1 MKLMIVNERELIM
14 YPTVSIVGIEDR
26 KEYTRIQAVRNEIVC
41 RVCGMKYNRKVY
53 KVCPLCE
60 SRKKNSELESYINN
74 INTEKANFSGS
85 FDKVDKCDMQG
96 KDSSKSDPCNV
107 TQERKLKTNDSV
119 ERQNDA
125 RQARAYN
132 AVIMECAAKI
142 NQDDYVTDGYVSDLL
157 KKNKIYNS
165 EISIA
170 EVRKD
175 VAEYMR
181 INKGIEGLGKGGSD
195 TSVNNIVRDNKT
207 ERYSKKLSVN
217 EIKKGIDYKIV
228 VMRAY
233 FKENEDGSVSDD
245 FIRSELDN
253 MGLNEKCSGKIN
265 IEDVRNDMR
274 LIKEQQADK
283 EAISEKTSL
292 EKNKHDDSVK
302 SETVSQMKVK
312 EKEGEK
318 QEVNKKTSKGEKKK
332 RIIVATETII
342 IIAAAVF
349 SYFMFYSSYIE
360 PEALVFL
367 PKWTWLTMWIIELI
381 VVPLCVAYMVESNEV
396 GLSVIYMC
404 VQIIMF
410 YIAEVINGGPCNSV
424 IVFIRLVVGALLE
437 WGAFAAVDFRLKHS
451 KVKK

>member
-1 MKLMIVNERELIM
+1 MIVNERELIM
-14 YPTVSIVGIEDR
+14 YPTVSSVGIEDR
-26 KEYTRIQAVRNEIVC
+26 KEYTKIQAVRNEIVC
-41 RVCGMKYNRKVY
+41 RVCGMKYNGKVY

-74 INTEKANFSGS
+74 INTEKANFSSS
-85 FDKVDKCDMQG
+85 FDKVEKCDIQ
-96 KDSSKSDPCNV
+96 
-107 TQERKLKTNDSV
+107 
-119 ERQNDA
+119 
-125 RQARAYN
+125 
-132 AVIMECAAKI
+132 
-142 NQDDYVTDGYVSDLL
+142 
-157 KKNKIYNS
+157 
-165 EISIA
+165 
-170 EVRKD
+170 
-175 VAEYMR
+175 
-181 INKGIEGLGKGGSD
+181 GKGGGD
-195 TSVNNIVRDNKT
+195 TGTNNIVRDNKT

-253 MGLNEKCSGKIN
+253 IGLNEKCSGKIN

-283 EAISEKTSL
+283 EAISEKASS

-396 GLSVIYMC
+396 GLSVIHMFL
-404 VQIIMF
+404 QIITF